1 MFGFIIAIISGIAM
15 SVQGVLNTKLSD
27 KIGTWETNTIVQGS
41 ALVLTLIILFFF
53 GNGDFKEIKS
63 ANKIYLL
70 GGVLGVVITFTVIVS
85 IKSLGTTVGIG
96 TILVAQL
103 LAAALIDAFG
113 LFGSEKIP
121 FSFHEIL
128 GIVIMIGGILLLGVF
143 YVFFN

>member
-15 SVQGVLNTKLSD
+15 SVQGVFNTKLSD

-53 GNGDFKEIKS
+53 GNGNFKELKS
-63 ANKIYLL
+63 ANKLYLL
-70 GGVLGVVITFTVIVS
+70 GGALGVVITFTVILS

-96 TILVAQL
+96 TILIAQL

-113 LFGSEKIP
+113 LFGSEKVP

-128 GIVIMIGGILLLGVF
+128 GIVIMIAGIVLF
-143 YVFFN
+143 KWKC